1 MAMNLDALLRIK
13 ADVQGENNIR
23 RLGSSLQSLQGQA
36 KAVGVGFNA
45 LKGAVAGFG
54 AAIAGSAIVGGLTAI
69 VKKSIDAGDE
79 LFNLQAKTGIAAN
92 ALIGLGNAA
101 KLADVDQA
109 TLAKGLTKLS
119 VNLVKAAEGNDG
131 LARKFKALGVSI
143 KDSSG
148 QVVPADKALKQI
160 ADRFADMPDGAQKAA
175 AAVALFGKSGA
186 ELIPLL
192 NEGAAAME
200 KFTYKVGEDFAA
212 RSDLFNDTITELGIK
227 TQGFGLEL
235 TDALLPALQSILEV
249 FADLFNTDQDWT
261 ALFKVIEA
269 SIRGIAVVIYTL
281 VKAVDVLIKNVV
293 AAVQAA
299 QSALSGDFAGAWNV
313 ITSRV
318 SSGIE
323 EQKKIFADLNK
334 LAFGSAPS
342 PGTGRRTGGRNMEL
356 DTSSADRESDA
367 AARRRAAEAK
377 RAAAERARD
386 AQEQE
391 RLAERRTD
399 LTQKAISLQKQ
410 LQNSLEDVRAAT
422 AGVGAGPVDSLLNER
437 SNALTDNNRLMGEL
451 TLNVINLKRE
461 IEAAGGTMEV
471 DLFAQLINGIGDANE
486 ALANK
491 KLSQGLIDLLP
502 SLDEYDAK
510 IKEVQLGKTE
520 LTEVEKLNAQVNL
533 LQLDILAATNPA
545 LAEQIRLL
553 RERAGVLDD
562 ATKKQEKSSNSFG
575 AKFKETF
582 KQAYD
587 SATDLG
593 TNLANIAVNGIDG
606 LTNSIVELATTGKAA
621 FKEFAASILKELG
634 AMLIKMALFKAI
646 GSIFGFENGGVV
658 GGVSGPSTQP
668 RTGYAKGGTFT
679 NSIVSSP
686 TLFKF
691 ASGGAM
697 QNGVMGEAGP
707 EAIMPLKR
715 GADGK
720 LGVAVAGHFGAN
732 RAAMAGKQ
740 SRSGSNPFA
749 ENATA
754 MAGSLTVNRE
764 RAIEN
769 VQMAQLSNPA
779 PMTVSYQSEV
789 INNVSYVSEDQF
801 QKGLRDTANRARM
814 QTLSDLKNKPA
825 TRSQVGMR

>member
-36 KAVGVGFNA
+36 KSVGMGFNA

-212 RSDLFNDTITELGIK
+212 RSDLFNDTIKELGIK

-261 ALFKVIEA
+261 ALFKVIEV

-299 QSALSGDFAGAWNV
+299 GQALSGDFGGAWQT

-323 EQKKIFADLNK
+323 EQKKILADLNK

-342 PGTGRRTGGRNMEL
+342 PGTGRRTGGRNMDL

-367 AARRRAAEAK
+367 AARRRAADAK

-410 LQNSLEDVRAAT
+410 LQSSLEDVRAAT

-437 SNALTDNNRLMGEL
+437 SNALTDNNRLMDEL
-451 TLNVINLKRE
+451 TLNVVNLKRE

-486 ALANK
+486 ALADK

-553 RERAGVLDD
+553 REKAAELDKG
-562 ATKKQEKSSNSFG
+562 KKDKSANSFKDKIEDY
-575 AKFKETF
+575 AKSM
-582 KQAYD
+582 D
-587 SATDLG
+587 DLG
-593 TNLANIAVNGIDG
+593 AVLGDAAINAFSKLEDT
-606 LTNSIVELATTGKAA
+606 LTEFVTTGKLQ
-621 FKEFAASILKELG
+621 FKEFVASILTDL
-634 AMLIKMALFKAI
+634 ARLSIKLAIVSAVKAI
-646 GSIFGFENGGVV
+646 AGFATGGVMTDDGPMPLRKYAR
-658 GGVSGPSTQP
+658 GGIANSPQMAMFGEGSTPEAYVPLPDGRRIPVAMQGGGGGNTSVVVNVDAKGSSTQGDP
-668 RTGYAKGGTFT
+668 G
-679 NSIVSSP
+679 
-686 TLFKF
+686 
-691 ASGGAM
+691 
-697 QNGVMGEAGP
+697 QGEQ
-707 EAIMPLKR
+707 
-715 GADGK
+715 
-720 LGVAVAGHFGAN
+720 LGRVIAQA
-732 RAAMAGKQ
+732 
-740 SRSGSNPFA
+740 
-749 ENATA
+749 
-754 MAGSLTVNRE
+754 
-764 RAIEN
+764 
-769 VQMAQLSNPA
+769 VQMEL
-779 PMTVSYQSEV
+779 VK
-789 INNVSYVSEDQF
+789 
-801 QKGLRDTANRARM
+801 QKRPGGILAA
-814 QTLSDLKNKPA
+814 A
-825 TRSQVGMR
+825 